1 MSTCASTARSCT
13 STSTRRR
20 RFKTPS
26 SPKSWLSQPLRP
38 PKAATKRS
46 DLGSEIRPLV
56 LKYTVPADAQ
66 IELWDSAIRVRAKG
80 GDTID
85 AVASRY
91 GVPGWA
97 IAQINSLDQDH
108 PLEVGQE
115 LIVPRSIYSEAALQE
130 PVQPSPRKPPRP
142 TTSVSSI
149 RPAPSAREPA
159 ATTEPPPPPPAAD
172 TFSDRWRVPPTQ

>member
-1 MSTCASTARSCT
+1 M
-13 STSTRRR
+13 
-20 RFKTPS
+20 
-26 SPKSWLSQPLRP
+26 
-38 PKAATKRS
+38 
-46 DLGSEIRPLV
+46 
-56 LKYTVPADAQ
+56 LKYTVPADAP

-130 PVQPSPRKPPRP
+130 PVAAVASKTAAAHDFCQFNKTGTKRPRTSGDNR
-142 TTSVSSI
+142 TT
-149 RPAPSAREPA
+149 A
-159 ATTEPPPPPPAAD
+159 AA
-172 TFSDRWRVPPTQ
+172 SRGYLQ